1 MSMLCAPKATRSLA
15 IILETTRDGVNEVFP
30 LGLSST
36 VVVPMRIEGSD
47 RKKSLSAL
55 GEGQMLK

>member
-1 MSMLCAPKATRSLA
+1 MSMLCAPKATRLLA
-15 IILETTRDGVNEVFP
+15 IILETTRDDAMKFF

-47 RKKSLSAL
+47 SKKSLSAS
-55 GEGQMLK
+55 GEGQMLR